1 MTIIVCSL
9 FVEPCKEL
17 PCLSS
22 PSKPSSHQAHSLSG
36 QSVRPERSRGK
47 DEPESSR
54 RASP

>member
-22 PSKPSSHQAHSLSG
+22 PSNYSSRQAHSLSV
-36 QSVRPERSRGK
+36 QSVRRARFRGK
-47 DEPESSR
+47 GEPESSR